1 LRTESKREA
10 PVGSKAHLPSHWTL
24 LPPSLLSSLRNFV
37 QGKKTYQILEVLA
50 NSRHPFSNLEKKKKK
65 KKKHKQS
72 PKPMC
77 RLLPNSNVCK
87 KANKHVNQIYTCNFS
102 TPSTTMTRRKRSTS
116 EARNNQSSPNL
127 NVCTQAKKHAKF

>member
-1 LRTESKREA
+1 LGYKKLTYKTRIEEREQKRKT
-10 PVGSKAHLPSHWTL
+10 PVESKAHLPSHWTL
-24 LPPSLLSSLRNFV
+24 PPSFPLSGTLFKERN
-37 QGKKTYQILEVLA
+37 IP
-50 NSRHPFSNLEKKKKK
+50 NSRGSYKFSAPILQFEKKK

-87 KANKHVNQIYTCNFS
+87 KAKKHVNHIYTCNFS
-102 TPSTTMTRRKRSTS
+102 TPATTMTRRKRSTS

-127 NVCTQAKKHAKF
+127 NV